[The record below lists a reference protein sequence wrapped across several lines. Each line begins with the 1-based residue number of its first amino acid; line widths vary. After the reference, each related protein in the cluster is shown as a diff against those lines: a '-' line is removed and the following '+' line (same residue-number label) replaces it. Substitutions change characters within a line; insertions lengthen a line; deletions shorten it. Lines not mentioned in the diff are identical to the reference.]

1 MATTWLNDFLDWPD
15 VGQVFLLRR
24 ERTCGAVTTVEE
36 VFGITSLR
44 PEQASASELLHW
56 CREHWAIENRLFG
69 VRDGS
74 FGEDAC
80 RVRRGGAA
88 QTLAALRNTLIHL
101 ITQSDFRSVAEA
113 MRHFMVHPLEALER
127 LTQPARQ

>member
-1 MATTWLNDFLDWPD
+1 
-15 VGQVFLLRR
+15 VFLLRR
-24 ERTCGAVTTVEE
+24 ERVCGTVRTVEE
-36 VFGITSLR
+36 VLGITSLR

-56 CREHWAIENRLFG
+56 VRQHWAIENQLFG

-74 FGEDAC
+74 LREDAC

-88 QTLAALRNTLIHL
+88 QTLAAFRNVLIHL
-101 ITQSDFRSVAEA
+101 IKHSNFPSIAQA

-127 LTQPARQ
+127 LNQPARQ